1 MDEKTIANILRGDS
15 KVLEDIRNNLPLFI
29 KFLDLVN
36 TIDALPEINQ
46 SASRENRSL
55 YQTVSMGLAME
66 DLKHYF
72 SNFFGRPVKPEGK
85 KSPFSLRFNSSA
97 EFLGGIQINQ
107 ALFIKKLKHGEFY
120 GSLWPWQRKDKN
132 ITIHLGFSSAS
143 MPDEDYVKL
152 ELAVR
157 KSLAQRVLRKIDSNI
172 GGRIHGVSLPS
183 FLQMAEMEKTTGT
196 LTIQTQTN
204 TGYLYLLDGRLIDA
218 ETDKFQGQNAAYTII
233 SWDKP
238 LIEID
243 SVCLKTKRQI
253 TLPLMSILMEGMRLK
268 DENRIPG
275 DGPGDSD
282 IEISTQKVQTIST
295 AYSDIEITTQQ
306 VQKINAAARPQD
318 SAGRQKASEAP
329 SRKKPSAKRDGKPE
343 KSATGSK
350 KSKIRIRKTISGT
363 GQRPEP
369 GTKGK
374 PSAEKKKKGQPVS
387 WGVWILI
394 IIFAA
399 GLLTWQFGIRP
410 LRIKKEYLNTL
421 AEMKNLPTL
430 EEKVI
435 LLQFYINTHF
445 QGPYIQEANER
456 LKKVYRL
463 IEDRDYDNM
472 LLDIQLLVSSDYI
485 EDATAIYHKF
495 IKKHPGSSHVIEIQH
510 MIARLPAIVETQE
523 YRALSRLEQHTP
535 EERLAAWHNFL
546 SRYPE
551 GQYSSDVKKM
561 ITDLH
566 DEKFHTLQNQIALN
580 RQEKKWTEAVLLC
593 KNFLINSKDSP
604 RTEQVKKMIHDL
616 KHEKDL
622 ANLEKSIARAGNNPE
637 VLKLAYIDFL
647 AAHPDSTEKNKIQ
660 NQLIKLEKQI
670 IQDKNWQETL
680 TYCQNS
686 RIEISSRISRLKKF
700 LRDNPPLPS
709 MDKAKS
715 LLAQLETKQQTLTKK
730 VRTDQKKKLITWQ
743 QEREAQ
749 ERHALQILEK
759 QIVAKLDKSGGRF
772 ITRNDGTVTD
782 TDSGLMWCVAD
793 SHLVLGSRCMTFD
806 AALRYV
812 SRLSTGN
819 YRDWRLPSPGELAGL
834 YKSRPYY
841 PASGAKW
848 YWTSEF
854 STSSWNISNNVIIFY
869 PNIKD
874 YYKKQAVDQNQC
886 GAVHAVRP

>member
-1 MDEKTIANILRGDS
+1 VDEKTIVNILRGDS
-15 KVLEDIRNNLPLFI
+15 KVLEDIRNNLPVFI
-29 KFLDLVN
+29 EFLDLVN

-55 YQTVSMGLAME
+55 YQTVSMNLAME
-66 DLKHYF
+66 DLKQYF

-97 EFLGGIQINQ
+97 GFLGGIQINQ

-120 GSLWPWQRKDKN
+120 GSLWPWQRKDEN

-143 MPDEDYVKL
+143 MPDEDYAEL

-157 KSLAQRVLRKIDSNI
+157 KSLAQRVLQKIDDSI

-196 LTIQTQTN
+196 LTIQTRIN

-218 ETDKFQGQNAAYTII
+218 ETDKFQGQNAAYAII

-243 SVCLKTKRQI
+243 SVCHKKKQRI
-253 TLPLMSILMEGMRLK
+253 ALPLMSILMEGMRLK
-268 DENRIPG
+268 DESRLPG
-275 DGPGDSD
+275 EGPGDSD

-295 AYSDIEITTQQ
+295 AHSDIEITTQQ
-306 VQKINAAARPQD
+306 VQKINTAARPQD
-318 SAGRQKASEAP
+318 SAGRQKTSEAP
-329 SRKKPSAKRDGKPE
+329 GRKKPSAKREGKPE
-343 KSATGSK
+343 KPATGSK
-350 KSKIRIRKTISGT
+350 KSKIRIRKTTSDK

-369 GTKGK
+369 GAKEK
-374 PSAEKKKKGQPVS
+374 PSAEKKKKGLTVS
-387 WGVWILI
+387 WGTWILVI
-394 IIFAA
+394 LFAA
-399 GLLTWQFGIRP
+399 GLLTWQFGVRP
-410 LRIKKEYLNTL
+410 LQVKKEYLNTL
-421 AEMKNLPTL
+421 EEMKNLPTL

-435 LLQFYINTHF
+435 LLQFYINTRF

-485 EDATAIYHKF
+485 ADATAIYHKF
-495 IKKHPGSSHVIEIQH
+495 IKKHPGSNHVIEIQH
-510 MIARLPAIVETQE
+510 MITRLPAIVETQD

-535 EERLAAWHNFL
+535 EERLAAWHDFL
-546 SRYPE
+546 SRHPE
-551 GQYSSDVKKM
+551 GQYSIDVKKM

-580 RQEKKWTEAVLLC
+580 RQEKKWAESVLLC
-593 KNFLINSKDSP
+593 KNFLINFKDHP
-604 RTEQVKKMIHDL
+604 RTEQVRKIIHDL

-622 ANLEKSIARAGNNPE
+622 ADLEKKIARAGSNPE
-637 VLKLAYIDFL
+637 VLKLTYIDFL

-660 NQLIKLEKQI
+660 NQLIKLEKLI
-670 IQDKNWQETL
+670 HQDKSWQEAL
-680 TYCQNS
+680 AYCKNS
-686 RIEISSRISRLKKF
+686 QIGIKSKIRYLKKYII
-700 LRDNPPLPS
+700 DNPSTSS

-715 LLAQLETKQQTLTKK
+715 LLAQLETQQQTRTKK
-730 VRTDQKKKLITWQ
+730 VRTDQKKKLITEQ
-743 QEREAQ
+743 QERETQ
-749 ERHALQILEK
+749 ERHALQILER
-759 QIVAKLDKSGGRF
+759 QIVARLDKSGGRF
-772 ITRNDGTVTD
+772 VTRNDGTVTD

-819 YRDWRLPSPGELAGL
+819 YSDWRLPSPGELAGL

-841 PASGAKW
+841 PASGTKW

-854 STSSWNISNNVIIFY
+854 STSSWNICNNVIIFY

-874 YYKKQAVDQNQC
+874 YYKKQAVNQDQC